1 MPGQHTVEKI
11 GGTSM
16 SDFGKIMDN
25 VIIAGRSGKAL
36 YNRIFVV
43 SAYGGVTDLLL
54 ENKKTGEAGV
64 YARFARGGSQW
75 EAKLEETRQVMIQY
89 NRSFAAIGLDQELA
103 DNFVNERI
111 TGIKA
116 CLNDL
121 MRLRS
126 FGHFDPKD
134 YLPATRE
141 FLSAAGE
148 AHSAFNSAEILKTR
162 GINAVFVDLTGW
174 KETQSHP
181 MDRAISLAFK
191 DLNFAACM
199 PIVTGYVKCTE
210 GIMNH
215 FNRGYSEIT
224 FSKLAVLTDAR
235 EGIIH
240 KEYHLCTADPK
251 LVGVDK
257 VKVIGNTN
265 FDIADQLSDMDMEA
279 IHSKAAKLM
288 EMKNISIRIKNA
300 FDPEHP
306 GTLISRD
313 FVSDHPRVDM
323 ICGRRDII
331 AIEVFDP
338 EMVGVSGYDYRLLK
352 SFADC
357 NINIIAKNTNANTI
371 THYISEKNPELDKC
385 VAGLEKTFPAAKI
398 SLYQVAIVAVIGSN
412 MNIPGFLSRAAGALF
427 HQNIN
432 VLALTQCMRQ
442 VNMQFIID
450 RSRFD
455 EAQIALHR
463 EFVELDDPDKSRRY

>member
-1 MPGQHTVEKI
+1 MPGKHTVEKI

-16 SDFGKIMDN
+16 SCFGDIMNN
-25 VIIAGRSGKAL
+25 VIIGNRTIENM

-43 SAYGGVTDLLL
+43 SAYGGITNLLL
-54 ENKKTGEAGV
+54 ENKKTGEAGI
-64 YARFARGGSQW
+64 YGKFAQGSDDW
-75 EAKLEETRQVMIQY
+75 ETKLEKTRQAMINC
-89 NRSFAAIGLDQELA
+89 NRSFEGIGLDQNLA
-103 DNFVNERI
+103 DDFVNERI
-111 TGIKA
+111 AGIKV

-148 AHSAFNSAEILKTR
+148 AHSAFNSAEILKKH

-174 KETQSHP
+174 KETKAHS
-181 MDRAISLAFK
+181 MDDAIGLALK
-191 DLNFAACM
+191 DLDFSKCM
-199 PIVTGYVKCTE
+199 PIVTGYVKCAE
-210 GIMNH
+210 GIMNR

-224 FSKLAVLTDAR
+224 FSKLAVLTDAK

-240 KEYHLCTADPK
+240 KEFHLCTADPK
-251 LVGVDK
+251 LVGEDK
-257 VKVIGNTN
+257 VRIIGNTN

-288 EMKNISIRIKNA
+288 EMQNISIRIKNA
-300 FDPEHP
+300 FEPEHE

-313 FVSDHPRVDM
+313 FISKHPRVDM
-323 ICGRRDII
+323 ICGRRDIV

-352 SFADC
+352 SFAECD
-357 NINIIAKNTNANTI
+357 INIIAKNTNANTI
-371 THYISEKNPELDKC
+371 THYVSEKTKGLDKC
-385 VAGLEKTFPAAKI
+385 VAALKKHFPAAKVSI
-398 SLYQVAIVAVIGSN
+398 SKVAIVAVIGTN
-412 MNIPGFLSRAAGALF
+412 MNIPGFLSRAASALYKA
-427 HQNIN
+427 NIN

-442 VNMQFIID
+442 VNMQFIIE
-450 RSRFD
+450 RKCFE
-455 EAQIALHR
+455 EAQISLHR
-463 EFVELDDPDKSRRY
+463 EFVERNPQD